1 MKPYTKSSVPAD
13 QALMER
19 INRAVLPLLDF
30 LGTTLTYDIIYKF
43 EDTLQDDEDSV
54 EYSAHVFR
62 KYPYRSIYITFSRSK
77 LKSSSDQELRDI
89 LLHELM
95 HEQLAGDFQRALAR
109 EMLKLEIADSSASAL
124 IDRMNEECEDII
136 DRLAFYMRQAFLH
149 KGVPK

>member
-1 MKPYTKSSVPAD
+1 MKPYTQSSVPAD
-13 QALMER
+13 QALTKR

-62 KYPYRSIYITFSRSK
+62 KYPYRSLYITFSRSK
-77 LKSSSDQELRDI
+77 LKSASDQELRDI

-124 IDRMNEECEDII
+124 TDRMNEECEDII
-136 DRLAFYMRQAFLH
+136 DRLTFYMRQAFLH

>member
-109 EMLKLEIADSSASAL
+109 EMLKLEITDSSASAFT
-124 IDRMNEECEDII
+124 DRMNEECEDII

>member
-1 MKPYTKSSVPAD
+1 MKPYTQSSVPAD
-13 QALMER
+13 QALMKR

-62 KYPYRSIYITFSRSK
+62 KYPYRSIYITFSRNK
-77 LKSSSDQELRDI
+77 LKLASDQELRDI

-124 IDRMNEECEDII
+124 TDRMNEECEDII
-136 DRLAFYMRQAFLH
+136 DRLTFYMRQAFLH